1 MESLIALL
9 TSLLVLDVLV
19 VRLGADSRPLGD
31 RPSPHLFR

>member
-19 VRLGADSRPLGD
+19 VRLGADSRPLG
-31 RPSPHLFR
+31 RPAREHLFR